1 MTKRVLV
8 VEDDLLNR
16 MFYCATLE
24 GYGFT
29 VAALEDGRAAVETA
43 KEFAPDLV
51 ITDIQL
57 PHVSGLKVI
66 ASLRKDPA
74 LCRVPVLAVTAYVG
88 KGEEARIRRAGANDY
103 LPKPVSIRPFMAAV
117 NRLIEESR
125 AASASPLTA

>member
-24 GYGFT
+24 GNGFT
-29 VAALEDGRAAVETA
+29 VSALEDGRAALETA
-43 KEFAPDLV
+43 RAFAPDLV

-66 ASLRKDPA
+66 AALRADPA
-74 LCRVPVLAVTAYVG
+74 LTRVPVLAVTAYVG

-117 NRLIEESR
+117 NRLIDQHATPELG
-125 AASASPLTA
+125 A

>member
-24 GYGFT
+24 GNGFQ
-29 VAALEDGRAAVETA
+29 VAALEDGRAALETA
-43 KEFAPDLV
+43 REFAPDLV

-66 ASLRKDPA
+66 ASLRADPA
-74 LCRVPVLAVTAYVG
+74 LTQVPVLAVTAYVG

-117 NRLIEESR
+117 NRLLDE
-125 AASASPLTA
+125 AQPA

>member
-1 MTKRVLV
+1 MAKRILV

-24 GYGFT
+24 GNGFT
-29 VAALEDGRAAVETA
+29 VSALEDGRAALETA
-43 KEFAPDLV
+43 RAFAPDLV

-66 ASLRKDPA
+66 AALRADPVTNE
-74 LCRVPVLAVTAYVG
+74 VPVLAVTAYVG

-117 NRLIEESR
+117 NRLIEGEPGPATATD
-125 AASASPLTA
+125 AA